1 MLCILKMLL
10 VASVNEITGEYFDNI
25 SRVCIKCIKTNCNKV
40 RKKPFKTEG

>member
-25 SRVCIKCIKTNCNKV
+25 SRVCIKCINDKLQQGV
-40 RKKPFKTEG
+40 EGAF